1 MGPMTLLR
9 LGTFGALSMAAVA
22 CTVDASTG
30 PYYGAGGGGGTGQ
43 PCLTCDD
50 AGDGGDAAT
59 VSAGST
65 TPSAD
70 PILGRV
76 DDNVK
81 MNASPGEGV
90 GVFNEYDSGGQ
101 WHIWWTCDTN
111 LTNENCP
118 FDVKVSVATGAITNA
133 SSQSFGS
140 GDTLTAPTPGAAA
153 GAGDLEAKT
162 TTTTGT
168 QGIDFQTDPGAT
180 ITLTATVGGLYNGKF
195 LFWVENGK
203 VNGGFQ
209 GSVTDPLLLVGA
221 SP

>member
-9 LGTFGALSMAAVA
+9 LGTFGAFAMAVAA
-22 CTVDASTG
+22 CTVDATTG
-30 PYYGAGGGGGTGQ
+30 PYGGGGGGAGGSE
-43 PCLTCDD
+43 PCLSCDD
-50 AGDGGDAAT
+50 DAGGDAAT

-65 TPSAD
+65 TPSKN
-70 PILGRV
+70 PILGKI

-81 MNASPGEGV
+81 MNASPGQGV
-90 GVFNEYDSGGQ
+90 GVFNEYDSGGK

-111 LTNENCP
+111 LTSESCP
-118 FDVKVSVATGAITNA
+118 FDVKVSVAKGAITNA
-133 SSQSFGS
+133 TSDSFGT

-153 GAGDLEAKT
+153 SSGGLEAKT

-168 QGIDFQTDPGAT
+168 QGIYFQTDPGAT

-195 LFWVENGK
+195 LFWVEDGM
-203 VNGGFQ
+203 VNGGYK
-209 GSVTDPLLLVGA
+209 GTVTDPLLLEGK